1 MLAAECHHVCVIG
14 AGILV
19 GGHPPDD
26 GTGTGQ
32 DGAGPHGAEQ
42 SAP

>member
-1 MLAAECHHVCVIG
+1 MRKSLVGVALAAAVTLS
-14 AGILV
+14 LV
-19 GGHPPDD
+19 GCADD